1 MRKSEI
7 ELLYDFNYWANRR
20 IQEKAALLTPEQLH
34 TSLVP
39 GYGSLLDTLAHQ
51 LGAEIS
57 WLTRL
62 KQGVTLP
69 KVPGREEYPDLPSIL
84 FRWEEQKQAMRAYL
98 ASLSDEA
105 LAQSFRYVTTKG
117 KVYEM
122 PRWELLMQ
130 LSNHGTQHRA
140 EEAMLLTHFNQSPGD
155 MDFIFFLRE
164 TRGDTK

>member
-7 ELLYDFNYWANRR
+7 ELLYKYNYWANQR
-20 IQEKAALLTPEQLH
+20 IQAKAGLLSPEQLD

-51 LGAEIS
+51 LGAEII

-62 KQGVTLP
+62 TQGVTLP
-69 KVPGREEYPDLPSIL
+69 KVPGREEYPDLPAIL
-84 FRWEEQKQAMRAYL
+84 KRWQEQEQSMRAYL
-98 ASLSDEA
+98 ASLTEEA
-105 LAQSFRYVTTKG
+105 LAQPFRYVNTKG
-117 KVYEM
+117 NAYEM

-140 EEAMLLTHFNQSPGD
+140 EEAMLLTYFNHSPGD
-155 MDFIFFLRE
+155 LDFIMFLRE
-164 TRGDTK
+164 TRS